1 MCGICGFCFSDKRPV
16 DLDILVKMTSTLRH
30 RGPDD
35 EGYYTAAG
43 IALGHR
49 RLSIIDLDTGK
60 QPIHNEDKTVYVVFN
75 GEIYNFPELKK
86 ELEEKGHRFYTKA
99 DTEVLVHL
107 YEEYEERCVE
117 SLAGMFA
124 FAIWDSTRRKLFL
137 ARDRIG
143 IKPLYYSY
151 NGKDFVFASEPKA
164 LLQLP
169 WIDGC
174 LDPHALSHY
183 LSYDFIPAPYCIYA
197 DIRKVPPG
205 YQIIYQDGKLQCESY
220 WDLDLSDRFNGNL
233 DEGELCELIWKKFCR
248 VVKTHLIS
256 DVPLGVLLSGGI
268 DSTSV
273 LAALRYE
280 GVDDVKTF
288 SIGFEDPSFD
298 ESRYFRR
305 AASFFETE
313 HHEEVLAPHKLIEI
327 IPEVAAI
334 LDEPLADASIMP
346 TYLLSR
352 FTKGYVKVALGGDG
366 GDELFAGYPTYQAFL
381 LAHYYD
387 KLPWVIKSLAE
398 TMVKRLPVSFDNM
411 SLDFR
416 AKKFIHGIPYPP
428 VERYYTWMG
437 TFLPEE
443 KKELLTH
450 GIKGEMHD
458 LDSFHVLHDYL
469 KDKSFSSELG
479 KLLYLDTKLYLQD
492 GVLVKVDRASM
503 AHGLEVRVPF
513 LDHRFVELVTGIPE
527 GLKLKGFTT
536 KYLWKKAVKDR
547 IPDEIAKRG
556 KKGFGIPIGKWLS
569 RELKD
574 LMVELLSEG
583 RLKKQGIFNPSA
595 VKTLVADH
603 LARRVDNRKKLWNL
617 LILQLWWDN
626 YAVAEHC

>member
-1 MCGICGFCFSDKRPV
+1 M
-16 DLDILVKMTSTLRH
+16 DLNVLKKMTTTLQH

-35 EGYYTAAG
+35 DGYYTNAG

-86 ELEEKGHRFYTKA
+86 ELEKKGHKFYTRT

-107 YEEYEERCVE
+107 YEERGERCVE

-124 FAIWDSTRRKLFL
+124 FAIWDGNRKKLLL

-143 IKPLYYSY
+143 IKPLFYAY
-151 NGKDFVFASEPKA
+151 NGKGLAFASEPKA
-164 LLQLP
+164 LLKIP
-169 WIDGC
+169 WLEGR
-174 LDPHALSHY
+174 LDPHGLSHY
-183 LSYDFIPAPYCIYA
+183 LSYDFIPAPYCIYE
-197 DIRKVPPG
+197 DIKKVPPG
-205 YQIIYQDGKLQCESY
+205 HQVVYQNGALRCERY
-220 WDLDLSDRFNGNL
+220 WDLDLRDRFDGNV
-233 DEGELCELIWKKFCR
+233 DEGELCELIWKEFCR

-288 SIGFEDPSFD
+288 SIGFDDPSFD

-305 AASFFETE
+305 AATFFETE
-313 HHEEVLAPHKLIEI
+313 HHEEILAPQKLIEI

-366 GDELFAGYPTYQAFL
+366 GDELFAGYPTHQAFL
-381 LAHYYD
+381 LARYYG
-387 KLPWVIKSLAE
+387 KIPWVLRYFTEAV
-398 TMVKRLPVSFDNM
+398 VKRLPVSFDNM

-416 AKKFIHGIPYPP
+416 AKKFINGIPYPP
-428 VERYYTWMG
+428 VERHYTWMG
-437 TFLPEE
+437 TFSPDE
-443 KKELLTH
+443 KEELLAP
-450 GIKGEMHD
+450 GMKRQLED
-458 LDSFHVLHDYL
+458 CDSFDVLHDYL
-469 KDKSFSSELG
+469 EGKTFSSELG

-492 GVLVKVDRASM
+492 GVLAKVDRASM

-513 LDHRFVELVTGIPE
+513 LDHRFVELVTGLPE

-536 KYLWKKAVKDR
+536 KYIWKKAIKDR
-547 IPDEIAKRG
+547 IPDEIARRG
-556 KKGFGIPIGKWLS
+556 KKGFGIPIGKWFLK
-569 RELKD
+569 ELKE
-574 LMVELLSEG
+574 LMLELLSEK
-583 RLKKQGIFNPSA
+583 RLKEQGIFNPAA
-595 VKTLVADH
+595 VKRLVADH
-603 LARRVDNRKKLWNL
+603 LTHRADNRKKLWNL
-617 LILQLWWDN
+617 LIFQLWWDN
-626 YAVAEHC
+626 FGARN

>member
-1 MCGICGFCFSDKRPV
+1 M
-16 DLDILVKMTSTLRH
+16 DLNILKKMTTTLQH

-35 EGYYTAAG
+35 DGYYTNDG

-86 ELEEKGHRFYTKA
+86 GLEERGHRFYTKT

-107 YEEYEERCVE
+107 YEEREERCVE
-117 SLAGMFA
+117 NLTGMFA
-124 FAIWDSTRRKLFL
+124 FAIWDGKKRKLLL

-143 IKPLYYSY
+143 IKPLFYAY
-151 NGKDFVFASEPKA
+151 NGKAFAFASEPKA

-169 WIDGC
+169 WVEGR
-174 LDPHALSHY
+174 LDPHGLSHY
-183 LSYDFIPAPYCIYA
+183 LTYDFIPAPFCIYE

-205 YQIIYQDGKLQCESY
+205 YQVIYQDDDLRCERY
-220 WDLDLSDRFNGNL
+220 WDLDLTDRFNGDL
-233 DEGELCELIWKKFCR
+233 DEKELCELIWGKFCQ
-248 VVKTHLIS
+248 VVKAHMIS

-273 LAALRYE
+273 LAALRHE

-288 SIGFEDPSFD
+288 SIGFDDFSFD

-305 AASFFETE
+305 AAAFFETE
-313 HHEEVLAPHKLIEI
+313 HHEEVLAPQKLIEI
-327 IPEVAAI
+327 IPEVASI

-381 LAHYYD
+381 LARYYE
-387 KLPWVIKSLAE
+387 KLPGVMRSLTEA
-398 TMVKRLPVSFDNM
+398 VLKRLPVSFKNM

-428 VERYYTWMG
+428 VERHYVWMG
-437 TFLPEE
+437 TFSSDE
-443 KKELLTH
+443 KEELLAPSM
-450 GIKGEMHD
+450 KRRLENY
-458 LDSFHVLHDYL
+458 DSFHVLHDYL
-469 KDKSFSSELG
+469 KNRSFSSELG
-479 KLLYLDTKLYLQD
+479 MLLYLDTKLYLQD
-492 GVLVKVDRASM
+492 GVLAKVDRASM

-513 LDHRFVELVTGIPE
+513 LDHHFVELVTGLPE

-536 KYLWKKAVKDR
+536 KYLWKKAIRGR
-547 IPDEIAKRG
+547 IPDEIGKRG
-556 KKGFGIPIGKWLS
+556 KKGFGIPIAKWLCG
-569 RELKD
+569 ELKD
-574 LMVELLSEG
+574 LMLEQLSEK
-583 RLKKQGIFNPSA
+583 RLKKQEIFNPSA
-595 VKTLVADH
+595 VKRLVADH
-603 LARRVDNRKKLWNL
+603 LAHRADNRKKIWNL
-617 LILQLWWDN
+617 LIFQLWWDN
-626 YAVAEHC
+626 FGSRS

>member
-1 MCGICGFCFSDKRPV
+1 MCGICGFCFSDERQV
-16 DLDILVKMTSTLRH
+16 DLNVLKKMTTTLQH

-35 EGYYTAAG
+35 DGYYTNAG

-60 QPIHNEDKTVYVVFN
+60 QPIHNEDETIYVVFN

-86 ELEEKGHRFYTKA
+86 ELEEKGHRFYTKT

-107 YEEYEERCVE
+107 YEEREERCVE
-117 SLAGMFA
+117 RLAGMFA
-124 FAIWDSTRRKLFL
+124 FAIWDGNRKKLLL

-143 IKPLYYSY
+143 IKPLFYAY
-151 NGKDFVFASEPKA
+151 NGTGLAFASEPKA

-169 WIDGC
+169 WVEGN
-174 LDPHALSHY
+174 LDPHGLSHY

-197 DIRKVPPG
+197 DIKKVPPG
-205 YQIIYQDGKLQCESY
+205 HQVIYHDGALRCERY
-220 WDLDLSDRFNGNL
+220 WDLDLSDRFDGNL
-233 DEGELCELIWKKFCR
+233 DEKELCELIWKEFCR
-248 VVKTHLIS
+248 AVKTHLIS

-280 GVDDVKTF
+280 GVHDVKTF
-288 SIGFEDPSFD
+288 SIGFDDPSFD
-298 ESRYFRR
+298 ESKYFRR

-313 HHEEVLAPHKLIEI
+313 HHEEVLAPQKLIAI
-327 IPEVAAI
+327 IPEVATI

-352 FTKGYVKVALGGDG
+352 FTKGSVKVALGGDG

-381 LAHYYD
+381 LSRYYER
-387 KLPWVIKSLAE
+387 LPRIIKFLVESA
-398 TMVKRLPVSFDNM
+398 VKRLPVSFKNM

-416 AKKFIHGIPYPP
+416 AKKFINGIPYPP
-428 VERYYTWMG
+428 VERHYRWMG
-437 TFLPEE
+437 TFSPDE
-443 KKELLTH
+443 KGELLTPS
-450 GIKGEMHD
+450 IKRRLEK
-458 LDSFHVLHDYL
+458 LDSFNILYDYL
-469 KDKSFSSELG
+469 RGKAFSSELG

-492 GVLVKVDRASM
+492 GVLAKVDRASM

-513 LDHRFVELVTGIPE
+513 LDHRFVDLVTGIPE
-527 GLKLKGFTT
+527 QLKLKGLAT
-536 KYLWKKAVKDR
+536 KYIWKKAIRDR
-547 IPDEIAKRG
+547 IPAEIARRG

-569 RELKD
+569 GELKK
-574 LMVELLSEG
+574 LMLELLSEG
-583 RLKKQGIFNPSA
+583 RVKKQGIFNPSVVA
-595 VKTLVADH
+595 TLVDDH

-617 LILQLWWDN
+617 LIFQLWWDRFG
-626 YAVAEHC
+626 AGS

>member
-1 MCGICGFCFSDKRPV
+1 MCGICGFCFPDKRSV
-16 DLDILVKMTSTLRH
+16 DIDILKKMTSTLQH

-35 EGYYTAAG
+35 EGYYTNKG
-43 IALGHR
+43 IGLGHR

-60 QPIHNEDKTVYVVFN
+60 QPIHNEDETIYVVFN
-75 GEIYNFPELKK
+75 GEIYNFPEIKK
-86 ELEEKGHRFYTKA
+86 ELEKKGHRFYTKT
-99 DTEVLVHL
+99 DTEILVHL
-107 YEEYEERCVE
+107 YEEREERCVE

-124 FAIWDSTRRKLFL
+124 FAIWDEKKRKLLL

-143 IKPLYYSY
+143 IKPLYYAY
-151 NGKDFVFASEPKA
+151 NGKGLAFASEPKA

-169 WIDGC
+169 WVERS
-174 LDPHALSHY
+174 LDTQGLSHY
-183 LSYDFIPAPYCIYA
+183 LSYDFIPAPYCIYE
-197 DIRKVPPG
+197 DIRKIPPG
-205 YQIIYQDGKLQCESY
+205 HQVVYQDGRFRCESY
-220 WDLDLSDRFNGNL
+220 WDLDLSDRFDGDL
-233 DEGELCELIWKKFCR
+233 DEGELCKMIWRDFCG

-288 SIGFEDPSFD
+288 SIGFDDPSFD
-298 ESRYFRR
+298 ESKYFRR

-313 HHEEVLAPHKLIEI
+313 HHEEVLAPHKLIDI
-327 IPEVAAI
+327 IPEVASI

-381 LAHYYD
+381 LSRYYE
-387 KLPWVIKSLAE
+387 KLPQIMKSFVEAA
-398 TMVKRLPVSFDNM
+398 VKKLPVAFKNM

-428 VERYYTWMG
+428 VERYYIWMG
-437 TFLPEE
+437 TFSPNE
-443 KKELLTH
+443 KKELLAS
-450 GIKGEMHD
+450 GIKRGLED
-458 LDSFHVLHDYL
+458 LNSFYVLHDYL
-469 KDKSFSSELG
+469 RDKTFSSELG

-492 GVLVKVDRASM
+492 GVLAKVDRASM

-513 LDHRFVELVTGIPE
+513 LDHRFVELVTGLPE

-536 KYLWKKAVKDR
+536 KYLWKKAIRDR
-547 IPDEIAKRG
+547 IPEEIRKRG
-556 KKGFGIPIGKWLS
+556 KKGFGIPIAKWLCG
-569 RELKD
+569 ELRD
-574 LMVELLSEG
+574 LMLELLSEK

-595 VKTLVADH
+595 VRRLVTDH
-603 LARRVDNRKKLWNL
+603 LAHRVDNRKKLWNL
-617 LILQLWWDN
+617 LIFQLWWDSFG
-626 YAVAEHC
+626 ARS